1 MDPQFPLPTGS
12 SHASASSSGSSS
24 PADTGAPSN
33 SSDPARRFRL
43 AVNTGGG
50 DAPGLNAVIRSVVLS
65 ALNMGWE
72 VFGIHRG
79 YQGLM
84 EENGLIPLDR
94 SSVEGITHLGGTIL
108 GTTNRGNPLRWPR
121 TLPDGTVEEVDRS
134 GDLLETFRRRGLDAL
149 VAIGGDGSLRIAA
162 ELSERGLPVVGV
174 PKTIDNDLAATQ
186 VSFGFHT
193 AVQTASDAIDKL
205 HSTARAH
212 SRVIVVELMG
222 RHTGW
227 IALFAGLAGSADAIL
242 IPEVPFRLD
251 RLCRD
256 LEAKV
261 SRGPSYAIVV
271 VAEGARPEGGEASV
285 VETDAGGA
293 PWRYGGVAERVAEEI
308 EEATGIETRS
318 LVLGHLQR
326 GGEPTAYDRLLAL
339 RFGAAAVD
347 LVARKKFGCMV
358 ALHPPDVRA
367 VPLRTAVEELKRV
380 PERGDVVVTARRLG
394 ISFGD

>member
-1 MDPQFPLPTGS
+1 M
-12 SHASASSSGSSS
+12 S
-24 PADTGAPSN
+24 PSPSPE
-33 SSDPARRFRL
+33 SRTPSQPSDPSRRFRL

-65 ALNMGWE
+65 GLNMGWE

-84 EENGLIPLDR
+84 EEGGLIPLDEE
-94 SSVEGITHLGGTIL
+94 SVEGITHLGGTIL

-134 GDLLETFRRRGLDAL
+134 GELVETFRERGLDAL

-186 VSFGFHT
+186 VTFGFHT

-205 HSTARAH
+205 HSTAEAH
-212 SRVIVVELMG
+212 SRVMVVELMG

-242 IPEVPFRLD
+242 IPEIPFRMD
-251 RLCRD
+251 RLCRA
-256 LEAKV
+256 LQRKFE
-261 SRGPSYAIVV
+261 RGPHYAIVV
-271 VAEGARPEGGEASV
+271 VAEGARPEGGSASV
-285 VETDAGGA
+285 VETGA
-293 PWRYGGVAERVAEEI
+293 KGEPWRYGGVAERVAREI
-308 EEATGIETRS
+308 QEAIGAETRS

-326 GGEPTAYDRLLAL
+326 GGQPTAYDRLLAL

-347 LVARKKFGCMV
+347 LVARGEFGCMV
-358 ALHPPDVRA
+358 ALDPPDVRA

>member
-1 MDPQFPLPTGS
+1 MTPSPSPES
-12 SHASASSSGSSS
+12 S
-24 PADTGAPSN
+24 APSR
-33 SSDPARRFRL
+33 SSDPSRRFRL

-84 EENGLIPLDR
+84 EEGGLIPLDEE
-94 SSVEGITHLGGTIL
+94 SVEGITHLGGTIL

-134 GDLLETFRRRGLDAL
+134 GELVEAFRDHGLDAL

-186 VSFGFHT
+186 VTFGFHT

-205 HSTARAH
+205 HSTAEAH
-212 SRVIVVELMG
+212 SRVMVVELMG

-242 IPEVPFRLD
+242 IPEIPFRMD
-251 RLCRD
+251 RLCRALQRRFD
-256 LEAKV
+256 KGL
-261 SRGPSYAIVV
+261 RYAIVV
-271 VAEGARPEGGEASV
+271 VAEGARPEGGSASV
-285 VETDAGGA
+285 VETGA
-293 PWRYGGVAERVAEEI
+293 QGEPWRYGGVAERVARGIQEEI
-308 EEATGIETRS
+308 GAETRS

-326 GGEPTAYDRLLAL
+326 GGQPTAYDRLLAL

-347 LVARKKFGCMV
+347 LVARCEFGCMV
-358 ALHPPDVRA
+358 ALDPPDVRA

-380 PERGDVVVTARRLG
+380 PERGDVVLTARRLG
-394 ISFGD
+394 VSFGD